1 MEWSRS
7 QSWKTMSS
15 FHPHHTN
22 IYGATIDEKNQ
33 KTGRKK
39 STTKD
44 MKKIAQKYGQGNA
57 CMYVLRKAGEDET
70 HSSWVPH
77 PDKQEE
83 NYHCRGSLHG
93 AKGSSPK
100 SDSLA

>member
-15 FHPHHTN
+15 LHPHHTN

-44 MKKIAQKYGQGNA
+44 MKKIAQKYG
-57 CMYVLRKAGEDET
+57 
-70 HSSWVPH
+70 
-77 PDKQEE
+77 
-83 NYHCRGSLHG
+83 
-93 AKGSSPK
+93 
-100 SDSLA
+100 